1 MKLEPEQRSR
11 ILKSGQKVNKMLG
24 ATPVIDVV
32 SPGKSALTPISTPR
46 SALNAS
52 VLDGKRAPLRA
63 FTAPSPARRVH
74 IATTRADTYDNGL
87 KSPVLQITVTS
98 PSNENQD
105 ASAHTSKTTNAGR
118 GIRRKKV
125 PAALPLNQASRT
137 EALPL
142 SPFRYA
148 TLKAVKAPSLSPVAP
163 FSPFSP
169 ITVKKVEESKVEKL
183 QNLEKLAQYSAVGIP
198 QEMIYPSFGQVEE
211 KTEQITCFLD
221 LYRMGTMGQVPGRSA
236 SLASGLHTAPVPVPE
251 VTLTSPTAAVT
262 ALLIKRRGRA
272 NSRSS
277 TGSMKRRSRS
287 AGDFYSVTD
296 ALALESPSFGARM
309 NSQLHAASV
318 LSPVGT
324 YSAFL
329 APPEPVL
336 SAGRASFTSA
346 LFSPSIYSQ
355 ISARSAEFPLSP
367 ELVTSP
373 VQRQRTIAKA
383 RRSILT
389 DDAQRMATFRTRFG
403 VRPLEFALPVTPLP
417 LPMGPLP
424 SPPMSPAP
432 PAEVRSPRVPYWVKS
447 SYRPRDSTHALELVN
462 MRYDPEGKRRSA
474 KRKTVLPTP
483 TTQRFERR
491 MGWGGEWNQ
500 GGMANWVDSLKQ
512 L

>member
-1 MKLEPEQRSR
+1 
-11 ILKSGQKVNKMLG
+11 SGQKVNKMLG

-221 LYRMGTMGQVPGRSA
+221 LYRMGTMGQSDRRGHR
-236 SLASGLHTAPVPVPE
+236 APHQ
-251 VTLTSPTAAVT
+251 AA
-262 ALLIKRRGRA
+262 GRA

-324 YSAFL
+324 NSAFL

-355 ISARSAEFPLSP
+355 FSARSAEFPLSP
-367 ELVTSP
+367 EL
-373 VQRQRTIAKA
+373 
-383 RRSILT
+383 
-389 DDAQRMATFRTRFG
+389 RMATFRTRFG